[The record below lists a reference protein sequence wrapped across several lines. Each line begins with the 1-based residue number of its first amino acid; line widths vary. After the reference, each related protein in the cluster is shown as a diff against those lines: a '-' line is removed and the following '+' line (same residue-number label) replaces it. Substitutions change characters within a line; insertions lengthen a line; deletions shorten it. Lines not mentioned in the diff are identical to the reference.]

1 MNITHAIEENV
12 SGDMLEAIF
21 RRQNELMIKYH
32 DIELRSGL
40 MQTEDCPVNLDD
52 KRGQARIKDYSWRV
66 TEELGEALDAR
77 MQDDLPHFK
86 EELIDGLHFLTELS
100 ILSGIGVDNILKN
113 GVDYW
118 KEREGNIW
126 ASGDLWDSVV
136 MESCNLDKLKGLIH
150 LASYLY
156 DDYLDDF
163 DLEER
168 ISSFIMHIGMTCNCL
183 KNKPWKQS
191 NMITDKE
198 AFYKSLGATWISYI
212 SILMITMDAEEICD
226 TYLRKSQ
233 VNKFR
238 QRSNY

>member
-1 MNITHAIEENV
+1 MNITHAIEEKV

-21 RRQNELMIKYH
+21 GRQKELMVKYH

-66 TEELGEALDAR
+66 TEELGEALDAKN
-77 MQDDLPHFK
+77 QNDLPHFK

-100 ILSGIGVDNILKN
+100 ILSGIGVDNIIRN
-113 GVDYW
+113 GIDYW
-118 KEREGNIW
+118 EEREKDTW
-126 ASGDLWDSVV
+126 ASGVLWNSVV
-136 MESCNLDKLKGLIH
+136 GEAFELDKLDGLLH

-156 DDYLDDF
+156 DDF
-163 DLEER
+163 SLEER
-168 ISSFIMHIGMTCNCL
+168 ISDFIMHIGMTCNCL

-198 AFYKSLGATWISYI
+198 AFYKSLGASWISYI
-212 SILMITMDAEEICD
+212 SILMVTMEAEEICD